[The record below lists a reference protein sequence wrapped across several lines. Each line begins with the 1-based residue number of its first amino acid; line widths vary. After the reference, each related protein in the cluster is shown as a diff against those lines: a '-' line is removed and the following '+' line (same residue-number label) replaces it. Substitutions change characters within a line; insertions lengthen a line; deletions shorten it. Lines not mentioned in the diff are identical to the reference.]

1 MFTFS
6 SKTFSVVAVICA
18 GFAGALAPAV
28 AHEGHDHEEAAPATE
43 NTRTSDNAASADGG
57 RNAVELTSELYEA
70 VLVNR
75 GDHLDIYL
83 DRYDTNEPVPG
94 AKLVLQINDGAEIAA
109 AEAAPA
115 QYTAEITPLAAGQA
129 VNIALSISGAAGE
142 DLLGGTLEVPEET
155 GDSGM
160 RGVLGAVL
168 PWLIGSLALIAI
180 AAIGWRWLNKA
191 RPLAAI
197 AVLAAASWAIGPDAA
212 TAHEGHDHAEEVAP
226 SSVMTNSGNRPMRL
240 PDGSVFVPKATQRII
255 ELRTQIAQQGPTP
268 VSMRL
273 VGEIVGDPRASASL
287 QTLQGG
293 RVDVANNAWPTLGA
307 RVRRGQ
313 VLLQLTPTGSGGERA
328 STAAEAAR
336 VQAELTQAQAE
347 LQRLEGLPG
356 VVSKAELESARA
368 RFQGL
373 LAQRRAFQTPLGSG
387 EAIRSPID
395 GVIAAINVRP
405 GVVVS
410 PGESL
415 VSIIDPARLGVEALA
430 FEPIAGGESSVVRA
444 TVATRDGARLEAR
457 VEGVGAQL
465 QGGAMPVRLSLTG
478 ASAAVV
484 VGQPVVVF
492 LERNLTTPGM
502 GLPAAALV
510 RTSNGDRVVFEKVS
524 AERYVPRTVRVQPV
538 SADTIAVVA
547 GLEPNARIV
556 VNGAA
561 LLAQI
566 R

>member
-1 MFTFS
+1 MFTFV
-6 SKTFSVVAVICA
+6 SKSFCFAAVACISL
-18 GFAGALAPAV
+18 AGALAPAV
-28 AHEGHDHEEAAPATE
+28 AHEGHDDAAAAPATE
-43 NTRTSDNAASADGG
+43 SGRAAASAADVGG
-57 RNAVELTSELYEA
+57 ERNAVELTSELYEA
-70 VLVNR
+70 VIINH

-94 AKLVLQINDGAEIAA
+94 AKLLLQINDGAEITA
-109 AEAAPA
+109 AEETPA

-129 VNIALSISGAAGE
+129 VNIALSISSAAGE

-155 GDSGM
+155 GDSGV

-168 PWLIGSLALIAI
+168 PWLFGSLALIAI

-197 AVLAAASWAIGPDAA
+197 ALLAAAAWAMGPSAA
-212 TAHEGHDHAEEVAP
+212 TAHEGHDHGEEVAP
-226 SSVMTNSGNRPMRL
+226 SSAMTNSGNRPMRL

-255 ELRTQIAQQGPTP
+255 ELRTQIAQQGATP

-336 VQAELTQAQAE
+336 VQAELTQAQTE

-368 RFQGL
+368 RVQGL
-373 LAQRRAFQTPLGSG
+373 LAQRRAFQMPLGNG

-430 FEPIAGGESSVVRA
+430 FEPIAGGETGLVRA

-457 VEGVGAQL
+457 VEGIGAQL
-465 QGGAMPVRLSLTG
+465 QGGAMPVRLSLTS

-547 GLEPNARIV
+547 GLEPNVRIV